1 MEFQQLW
8 QQYKDPLQQ
17 LLRSRVKNPADVDDL
32 LQEVLIKAYHHLH
45 TIREPEK
52 VLSWLFQIARNTV
65 IDYYRK
71 SRVETSRQEIFQNA
85 MLTKSEEAP
94 SFQGGVSLT
103 DKQSEQ
109 YEQIRQELTSCILP
123 LLHQLPE
130 KYREAIEIVDLQ
142 NTSQKELANK
152 LGLSHSAVKS
162 RVQRGRR
169 MLQDKFHQCCYY
181 NLDVRGNLIDYQVKP
196 NGC

>member
-1 MEFQQLW
+1 MELKQLW
-8 QQYKDPLQQ
+8 PQYEDRLRQFLQT
-17 LLRSRVKNPADVDDL
+17 RVKNSADVDDL
-32 LQEVLIKAYHHLH
+32 LQEILIKTYQHLD
-45 TIREPEK
+45 TVQEPEK
-52 VLSWLFQIARNTV
+52 FLSWLFQIARNTL

-71 SRVETSRQEIFQNA
+71 SRVETFRQDIVKEA
-85 MLTKSEEAP
+85 MLTDEQP
-94 SFQGGVSLT
+94 
-103 DKQSEQ
+103 EQ
-109 YEQIRQELTSCILP
+109 YEQIRQELTNCIRP
-123 LLHQLPE
+123 LLEQLPE

-169 MLQDKFHQCCYY
+169 MLQNKFHECCYY

>member
-17 LLRSRVKNPADVDDL
+17 FMRSRVKNSADVDDL
-32 LQEVLIKAYHHLH
+32 LQEIFIKTYQHLN
-45 TIREPEK
+45 TVKEPEK
-52 VLSWLFQIARNTV
+52 LRSWLFQITRNTL

-71 SRVETSRQEIFQNA
+71 SRVETSRQNMVKDT
-85 MLTKSEEAP
+85 MLTDEQP
-94 SFQGGVSLT
+94 
-103 DKQSEQ
+103 EQ
-109 YEQIRQELTSCILP
+109 YEEIRQELTNCIRP
-123 LLHQLPE
+123 LLERLPE
-130 KYREAIEIVDLQ
+130 KYREAIEIVDIQ
-142 NTSQKELANK
+142 NKSQKELANK

-169 MLQDKFHQCCYY
+169 LLQNKFHECCYY
-181 NLDVRGNLIDYQVKP
+181 NLDVRGNLIDYQVKL